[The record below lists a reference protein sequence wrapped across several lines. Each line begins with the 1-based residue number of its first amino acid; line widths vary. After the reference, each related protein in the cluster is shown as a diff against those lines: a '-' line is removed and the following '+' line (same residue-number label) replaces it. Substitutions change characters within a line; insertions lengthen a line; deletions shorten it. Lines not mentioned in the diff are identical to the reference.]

1 MYCEVV
7 HAVWANAHLHG
18 RGITHAAIAFSWLAG
33 AIVAVT
39 VTARTTGV
47 VDDVCY
53 TLVLWNSLTSTTCTP
68 TPLKPRQHGAL
79 QILYCTV
86 CHIPVTLFAVL
97 RRRRWSYRPHDAP
110 RWVIEPSR

>member
-7 HAVWANAHLHG
+7 HAVWAIAHLHG

-39 VTARTTGV
+39 VTVRTTGV

-53 TLVLWNSLTSTTCTP
+53 TLVLWNSLTAP
-68 TPLKPRQHGAL
+68 T
-79 QILYCTV
+79 
-86 CHIPVTLFAVL
+86 CHIPVTLFGVL
-97 RRRRWSYRPHDAP
+97 RRRRWSYCPRDAP